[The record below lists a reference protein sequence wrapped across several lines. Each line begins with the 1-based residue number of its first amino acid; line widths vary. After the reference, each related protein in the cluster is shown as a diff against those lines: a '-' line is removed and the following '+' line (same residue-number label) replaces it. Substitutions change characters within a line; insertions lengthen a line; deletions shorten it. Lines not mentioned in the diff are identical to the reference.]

1 MNLKKRS
8 FAIILIIGVILIG
21 AAVFYEFIYLPGLKA
36 LPSPAMLQSWQFTV
50 DKTTTNLQGGSMIQV
65 QFTLQTPNASV
76 TAELGNRASQVD
88 DAVIGVVHSL
98 SAADIMQAGG
108 REALKSKVMA
118 SINRFLT
125 SGKITGVY
133 IDTLIVQ

>member
-8 FAIILIIGVILIG
+8 FAIILTIGVILIA

-36 LPSPAMLQSWQFTV
+36 PPSPAMLQSWQFTV

-65 QFTLQTPNASV
+65 QFTLQTPNAGV
-76 TAELGNRASQVD
+76 TAELSNRASQVD